1 MAGDVLSG
9 RLSLREPGDVEK
21 VIEKN
26 NNEERKKY
34 TKTKWKYSKK
44 CYQCDFTAKQRN
56 HLKVHVDSNHDN
68 VRYICDQCDYTATQK
83 DQLKYHVESNYDE
96 TRYNC
101 DQCDYSATRKDQ
113 LKHHVEVTH
122 EKLFYNCEQCA

>member
-1 MAGDVLSG
+1 M
-9 RLSLREPGDVEK
+9 
-21 VIEKN
+21 
-26 NNEERKKY
+26 Y
-34 TKTKWKYSKK
+34 T

-56 HLKVHVDSNHDN
+56 HLKVHVDSNHHN
-68 VRYICDQCDYTATQK
+68 VCYICDQCDYTATQK

-113 LKHHVEVTH
+113 LKHQ
-122 EKLFYNCEQCA
+122 KKQLKNIRGRGLPQNILIY